1 MRPPAMILPA
11 CSHDIERLT
20 VWGCT
25 KGNVSCQSRSYVM
38 NMTDPRLTEIV
49 EGHDAF
55 LRVILSFLEVDHSS
69 SRLAFCLFQAPE
81 RSQSR
86 RNDVDIGRG
95 D

>member
-1 MRPPAMILPA
+1 MILPA

-20 VWGCT
+20 VCGCRI
-25 KGNVSCQSRSYVM
+25 GNVSCQSRSCMM
-38 NMTDPRLTEIV
+38 NMADPRLTEIV
-49 EGHDAF
+49 ERHDAF
-55 LRVILSFLEVDHSS
+55 LRVILSFVEIDHSS

-86 RNDVDIGRG
+86 RNDVDLARG